1 GGSQRSFGSDPRTT
15 AGIFSGGGEGRDM
28 TGSGT
33 TEQTTLAASADADGG
48 RATEAARQDAGDG
61 VAAAEIVDLTERRYP
76 DATGTVEIGV
86 TKVDYTIEGTGP
98 EETPIIHVFGRTSEG
113 DPEHVRVH
121 GFRPYFYAPPD
132 TLPGEFD
139 ND

>member
-1 GGSQRSFGSDPRTT
+1 GSLRVRFVGFVRGRVVLIVEHAVSEPVVGGSQRSFGSDPRTT

-48 RATEAARQDAGDG
+48 RATEAARQVAGDG
-61 VAAAEIVDLTERRYP
+61 GAAAEIVDPTERRYP

-86 TKVDYTIEGTGP
+86 TQVDYTIEGTGP
-98 EETPIIHVFGRTSEG
+98 EETPIIHVF
-113 DPEHVRVH
+113 
-121 GFRPYFYAPPD
+121 
-132 TLPGEFD
+132 
-139 ND
+139 